1 MVKIR
6 VPTLLEWMIW
16 GGFTPLFLVQHPYIY
31 VYIYIYL
38 HLKRFRELAPE
49 KCRGVAEK
57 VTFANA
63 LGRSAMAVRGLFG
76 VVGGVWGGYSLHRE
90 DQAFIGRIKPSSGG
104 DVCDFSKMFGKE
116 IGS

>member
-1 MVKIR
+1 MDGENKGSNPIR
-6 VPTLLEWMIW
+6 MDDL
-16 GGFTPLFLVQHPYIY
+16 GGFYTPIFGSTPIY
-31 VYIYIYL
+31 TYIYIFTSQTL
-38 HLKRFRELAPE
+38 SRVSPRKM
-49 KCRGVAEK
+49 RGVAEK

>member
-1 MVKIR
+1 MDGENKGSNPIR
-6 VPTLLEWMIW
+6 MDDL
-16 GGFTPLFLVQHPYIY
+16 GGFYTPIFGSTPIYIR
-31 VYIYIYL
+31 IYIYL

>member
-1 MVKIR
+1 MYIFTSQTLSR
-6 VPTLLEWMIW
+6 VSP
-16 GGFTPLFLVQHPYIY
+16 
-31 VYIYIYL
+31 
-38 HLKRFRELAPE
+38 R

-76 VVGGVWGGYSLHRE
+76 VVGGSGE
-90 DQAFIGRIKPSSGG
+90 DQAAFIWGRKG
-104 DVCDFSKMFGKE
+104 DFLKKFGKQ